1 MSKNNLKEISLL
13 YDFYGSLITDKQ
25 KEIFELYYFNDLT
38 MNEISLKFSI
48 SKSAVSDSIKV
59 TTKSLKNFEEHLR
72 LIEKHLKRI
81 KLINSCNNDIC
92 KRLLEIEYE

>member
-13 YDFYGSLITDKQ
+13 YDFYGSLITEKR

-38 MNEISLKFSI
+38 MNEISLKYSI
-48 SKSAVSDSIKV
+48 TKSAVSDSIKA
-59 TTKSLKNFEEHLR
+59 TIKSLNNFEQHLK

-81 KLINSCNNDIC
+81 KLISSCEDDIC
-92 KRLLEIEYE
+92 KKLLEIEYE